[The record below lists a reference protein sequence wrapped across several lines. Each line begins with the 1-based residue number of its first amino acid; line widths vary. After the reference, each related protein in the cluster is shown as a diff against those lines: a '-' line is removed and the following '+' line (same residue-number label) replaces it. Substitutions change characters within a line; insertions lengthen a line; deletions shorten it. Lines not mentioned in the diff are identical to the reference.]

1 MSTPV
6 IVGALIFSILLF
18 GFLGWRFMSAPPR
31 DAGGQD
37 LSKAGIQPQSRSA
50 GAKPRAAAGIK
61 PRAGT
66 KKTP

>member
-18 GFLGWRFMSAPPR
+18 GFLSWRFMSAPPR

-37 LSKAGIQPQSRSA
+37 LSKAGVQP
-50 GAKPRAAAGIK
+50 
-61 PRAGT
+61 
-66 KKTP
+66 